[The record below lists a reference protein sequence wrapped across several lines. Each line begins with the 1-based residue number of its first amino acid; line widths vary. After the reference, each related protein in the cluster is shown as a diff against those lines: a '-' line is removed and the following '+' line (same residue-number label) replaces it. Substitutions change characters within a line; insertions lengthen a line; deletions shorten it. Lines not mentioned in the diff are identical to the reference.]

1 VIRLIGSLNGKTG
14 FLVNQLTRDELDDFD
29 PFRDGIAFNNGQMRV
44 KFLYKSPGVPKFR
57 IGDETYG
64 PYHGEAV
71 ELPTAA
77 ATFVLCKGV
86 AIIE

>member
-1 VIRLIGSLNGKTG
+1 MIGSLNGKTG
-14 FLVNQLTRDELDDFD
+14 FLVSKLTRDDLDSFD
-29 PFRDGIAFNNGQMRV
+29 PFHDAIAFNNGQMKV
-44 KFLYKSPGVPKFR
+44 KFLARSPGVPRFR

-64 PYHGEAV
+64 PYHGESV